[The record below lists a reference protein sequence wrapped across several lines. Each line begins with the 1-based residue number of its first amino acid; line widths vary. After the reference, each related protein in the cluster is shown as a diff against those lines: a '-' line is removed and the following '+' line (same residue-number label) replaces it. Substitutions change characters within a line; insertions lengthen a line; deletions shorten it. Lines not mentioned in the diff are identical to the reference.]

1 MSWLF
6 VIPGLSGQPH
16 HPQVGPAQLGQSLG
30 GAGLLGLLPLDQ
42 VSRSDTQLTC
52 AQVGLSEDGRCE
64 DVPGTLLQLFLLFL
78 LNLLE

>member
-1 MSWLF
+1 ML
-6 VIPGLSGQPH
+6 VVVVPGLPGQPH

-30 GAGLLGLLPLDQ
+30 GVGLLGLLPLDQ
-42 VSRSDTQLTC
+42 VRLTC
-52 AQVGLSEDGRCE
+52 AQVGPSEDGRCE